1 MNPDQVVVFTELAG
15 VCSVVIGGIFAVIL
29 RISSQVSAIKAEV
42 SAMRDELRP
51 LRDLPEKV
59 ASQASIC
66 ATRRQWYDRSETS
79 ERIAE

>member
-1 MNPDQVVVFTELAG
+1 MNPDQIKVVTELAA
-15 VCSVVIGGIFAVIL
+15 VCSVIVGGLFAVIL
-29 RISSQVSAIKAEV
+29 RISSQVAAIKAEV

-79 ERIAE
+79 ERISE